1 MGTTAETGR
10 MGERAAAEFLR
21 RAGYEICALNWRS
34 GRYELDIVARKE
46 GVLHI
51 VEVKSRKA
59 DGLTAPEEAMTR
71 KKFNALFRAAQQY
84 VALYRIDADTQF
96 DLIAVDLL
104 PDSTHRLRYI
114 PNAMVPRWDLPICRN
129 RLAE

>member
-1 MGTTAETGR
+1 MSSIRIGPR
-10 MGERAAAEFLR
+10 GEEIAARFLLSEGFDLLHR
-21 RAGYEICALNWRS
+21 NWRS
-34 GRYELDIVARKE
+34 GRYELDIVAHKE

-114 PNAMVPRWDLPICRN
+114 PNAMVPRW
-129 RLAE
+129 

>member
-1 MGTTAETGR
+1 MSSIRIGQR
-10 MGERAAAEFLR
+10 GEEIAARFLLSEGFDLLHR
-21 RAGYEICALNWRS
+21 NWRS

-71 KKFNALFRAAQQY
+71 KKFNALFRATQQY

-114 PNAMVPRWDLPICRN
+114 PNAMVPRW
-129 RLAE
+129 

>member
-1 MGTTAETGR
+1 MSSIRIGQR
-10 MGERAAAEFLR
+10 GEEIAARFLLSEGFDLLHR
-21 RAGYEICALNWRS
+21 NWRS
-34 GRYELDIVARKE
+34 GHYELDIVARKE

-114 PNAMVPRWDLPICRN
+114 PNAMVPRW
-129 RLAE
+129 

>member
-1 MGTTAETGR
+1 MRGTFVP
-10 MGERAAAEFLR
+10 GEEIAARFLLSEGFDLLHR
-21 RAGYEICALNWRS
+21 NWRS

-114 PNAMVPRWDLPICRN
+114 PNAMVPRW
-129 RLAE
+129 

>member
-1 MGTTAETGR
+1 MSSIRIGQR
-10 MGERAAAEFLR
+10 GEEIAARFLLSEGFDLLHR
-21 RAGYEICALNWRS
+21 NWRS

-114 PNAMVPRWDLPICRN
+114 PNAMAPRL
-129 RLAE
+129 

>member
-1 MGTTAETGR
+1 MSSIRIGQR
-10 MGERAAAEFLR
+10 GEEIAARFLLSECFDLLHR
-21 RAGYEICALNWRS
+21 NWRS

-114 PNAMVPRWDLPICRN
+114 PNAMVPRW
-129 RLAE
+129 

>member
-1 MGTTAETGR
+1 MQRYCDAIE
-10 MGERAAAEFLR
+10 EIAARFLLSEGFDLLHR
-21 RAGYEICALNWRS
+21 NWRS

-114 PNAMVPRWDLPICRN
+114 PNAMVPRW
-129 RLAE
+129 

>member
-1 MGTTAETGR
+1 MSSIRIGQR
-10 MGERAAAEFLR
+10 GEEIAARFLLSEGFDLLHR
-21 RAGYEICALNWRS
+21 NGRS

-114 PNAMVPRWDLPICRN
+114 PNAMVPRW
-129 RLAE
+129 

>member
-1 MGTTAETGR
+1 MSSIRIGQR
-10 MGERAAAEFLR
+10 GEQISARFLLSEGFDLLHR
-21 RAGYEICALNWRS
+21 NWRS

-114 PNAMVPRWDLPICRN
+114 PNAMVPRW
-129 RLAE
+129 

>member
-1 MGTTAETGR
+1 MSSIRIGQRGDLL
-10 MGERAAAEFLR
+10 AARFLLSEGFDLLHR
-21 RAGYEICALNWRS
+21 NWRS

-114 PNAMVPRWDLPICRN
+114 PNAMVPRW
-129 RLAE
+129 

>member
-1 MGTTAETGR
+1 
-10 MGERAAAEFLR
+10 
-21 RAGYEICALNWRS
+21 
-34 GRYELDIVARKE
+34 
-46 GVLHI
+46 
-51 VEVKSRKA
+51 
-59 DGLTAPEEAMTR
+59 MTR

-114 PNAMVPRWDLPICRN
+114 PNAMVPRW
-129 RLAE
+129 

>member
-1 MGTTAETGR
+1 MSSIRIGQR
-10 MGERAAAEFLR
+10 GEEIAARFLLSEGFDLLHR
-21 RAGYEICALNWRS
+21 NWRS

-71 KKFNALFRAAQQY
+71 KKFNALFR
-84 VALYRIDADTQF
+84 IDADTQF

-114 PNAMVPRWDLPICRN
+114 PNAMVPRW
-129 RLAE
+129 

>member
-1 MGTTAETGR
+1 MSSIRIGQR
-10 MGERAAAEFLR
+10 GEEIAARFLLSEGFDLLHR
-21 RAGYEICALNWRS
+21 NWRS

-71 KKFNALFRAAQQY
+71 KKFKALFRAAQQY

-114 PNAMVPRWDLPICRN
+114 PNAMVPRW
-129 RLAE
+129 

>member
-1 MGTTAETGR
+1 MSSIRIGQR
-10 MGERAAAEFLR
+10 GEEIAARFLLSEGFDLLHR
-21 RAGYEICALNWRS
+21 NWRS

-51 VEVKSRKA
+51 VEVKSWKA

-114 PNAMVPRWDLPICRN
+114 PNAMVPRW
-129 RLAE
+129 

>member
-1 MGTTAETGR
+1 MSSIRIGQR
-10 MGERAAAEFLR
+10 GEEIAARFLFSEGFDLLHR
-21 RAGYEICALNWRS
+21 NWRS

-114 PNAMVPRWDLPICRN
+114 PNAMVPRW
-129 RLAE
+129 

>member
-1 MGTTAETGR
+1 MSSIRIGQR
-10 MGERAAAEFLR
+10 GEEIAARFLLSEGFDLLHR
-21 RAGYEICALNWRS
+21 NWRS

-96 DLIAVDLL
+96 DRFHAPAALHSERDGSALV
-104 PDSTHRLRYI
+104 T
-114 PNAMVPRWDLPICRN
+114 ADLPKP
-129 RLAE
+129 LGGMKKK

>member
-1 MGTTAETGR
+1 MSSIRIGQRGEEIAARFLLAEGFDLLHR
-10 MGERAAAEFLR
+10 
-21 RAGYEICALNWRS
+21 NWRS

-114 PNAMVPRWDLPICRN
+114 PNAMVPRW
-129 RLAE
+129 

>member
-1 MGTTAETGR
+1 MSSIRIGQR
-10 MGERAAAEFLR
+10 GEEIAARFLLSEGFDLLHR
-21 RAGYEICALNWRS
+21 NWRS

-59 DGLTAPEEAMTR
+59 L
-71 KKFNALFRAAQQY
+71 LRAAQQY

-114 PNAMVPRWDLPICRN
+114 PNAMVPRW
-129 RLAE
+129 

>member
-1 MGTTAETGR
+1 MSSIRIGQR
-10 MGERAAAEFLR
+10 GEEIAARFLLSEGFDLLHR
-21 RAGYEICALNWRS
+21 NWRS
-34 GRYELDIVARKE
+34 GRDELDIVARKE

-114 PNAMVPRWDLPICRN
+114 PNAMVPRW
-129 RLAE
+129 

>member
-1 MGTTAETGR
+1 MSARTYGAAGEAFAASALEAEGYR
-10 MGERAAAEFLR
+10 ILER
-21 RAGYEICALNWRS
+21 NWRS

-114 PNAMVPRWDLPICRN
+114 PNAMVPRW
-129 RLAE
+129 

>member
-1 MGTTAETGR
+1 MSSIRIGQR
-10 MGERAAAEFLR
+10 GEEIAARFLLSEGFDLLHR
-21 RAGYEICALNWRS
+21 NWRS

-71 KKFNALFRAAQQY
+71 KKFNALFQAAQQY

-114 PNAMVPRWDLPICRN
+114 PNAMVPRW
-129 RLAE
+129 

>member
-1 MGTTAETGR
+1 MSTIRTGQR
-10 MGERAAAEFLR
+10 GEEIAARFLLSEGFELLHR
-21 RAGYEICALNWRS
+21 NWRS

-46 GVLHI
+46 GVLHV

-114 PNAMVPRWDLPICRN
+114 PNAMVPRW
-129 RLAE
+129 

>member
-1 MGTTAETGR
+1 MSSIRIGQR
-10 MGERAAAEFLR
+10 GEEIAARFLLSEGFDLLHR
-21 RAGYEICALNWRS
+21 NWRS

-114 PNAMVPRWDLPICRN
+114 PNEMVPRW
-129 RLAE
+129 

>member
-1 MGTTAETGR
+1 MSSIRIGQR
-10 MGERAAAEFLR
+10 GEEIAARFLLSEGFDLLHR
-21 RAGYEICALNWRS
+21 NWRS

-71 KKFNALFRAAQQY
+71 KKFNALFRAA
-84 VALYRIDADTQF
+84 LYRIDADTQF

-114 PNAMVPRWDLPICRN
+114 PNAMVPRW
-129 RLAE
+129 

>member
-1 MGTTAETGR
+1 MSSIRIGQR
-10 MGERAAAEFLR
+10 GEEIAARFRLSEGFDLLHR
-21 RAGYEICALNWRS
+21 NWRS

-114 PNAMVPRWDLPICRN
+114 PNAMVPRW
-129 RLAE
+129 

>member
-84 VALYRIDADTQF
+84 VALYRIEADTQF

-114 PNAMVPRWDLPICRN
+114 PNAMVPRW
-129 RLAE
+129 

>member
-1 MGTTAETGR
+1 MSSIRIGQR
-10 MGERAAAEFLR
+10 GEEIAARFLLSEGFDLLHR
-21 RAGYEICALNWRS
+21 NWRS

-114 PNAMVPRWDLPICRN
+114 PNALVTADLPKP
-129 RLAE
+129 LGGMKKK

>member
-1 MGTTAETGR
+1 MSSIRIGQR
-10 MGERAAAEFLR
+10 GEEIAARFLLSEGFDLLHR
-21 RAGYEICALNWRS
+21 NWRS

-71 KKFNALFRAAQQY
+71 KKFNALFLIRRIMNMQENRQSERH
-84 VALYRIDADTQF
+84 RIDADTQF

-114 PNAMVPRWDLPICRN
+114 PNAMVPRW
-129 RLAE
+129 

>member
-1 MGTTAETGR
+1 MSSIRIGQR
-10 MGERAAAEFLR
+10 GEEIAARFLLSEGFDLLHR
-21 RAGYEICALNWRS
+21 NWRS
-34 GRYELDIVARKE
+34 GRYELDTVARKE

-114 PNAMVPRWDLPICRN
+114 PNAMVPRW
-129 RLAE
+129 

>member
-1 MGTTAETGR
+1 MSSIRIGQR
-10 MGERAAAEFLR
+10 GEEIAARFLLSEGFDLLHR
-21 RAGYEICALNWRS
+21 IWRS

-114 PNAMVPRWDLPICRN
+114 PNAMVPRW
-129 RLAE
+129 

>member
-1 MGTTAETGR
+1 MSSIRIGHR
-10 MGERAAAEFLR
+10 GEEIAARFLLSEGFDLLHR
-21 RAGYEICALNWRS
+21 NWRS

-114 PNAMVPRWDLPICRN
+114 PNAMVPRW
-129 RLAE
+129 

>member
-1 MGTTAETGR
+1 MSSIRIGQR
-10 MGERAAAEFLR
+10 GEEIAARFLLSEGFDLLHR
-21 RAGYEICALNWRS
+21 NWRS

-96 DLIAVDLL
+96 DLIAIDLL
-104 PDSTHRLRYI
+104 PESTQRLRYI
-114 PNAMVPRWDLPICRN
+114 PNAMVPRW
-129 RLAE
+129 

>member
-1 MGTTAETGR
+1 MSSRRIGQR
-10 MGERAAAEFLR
+10 GEEIAARFLLSEGFDLLHR
-21 RAGYEICALNWRS
+21 NWRS

-114 PNAMVPRWDLPICRN
+114 PNAMVPRW
-129 RLAE
+129 

>member
-1 MGTTAETGR
+1 MSSIRIGQR
-10 MGERAAAEFLR
+10 GEEIAARFLLSEGFDLLHR
-21 RAGYEICALNWRS
+21 NWRS

-71 KKFNALFRAAQQY
+71 KKFNALFRAAQQS

-114 PNAMVPRWDLPICRN
+114 PNAMVPRW
-129 RLAE
+129 

>member
-1 MGTTAETGR
+1 MHVAGR
-10 MGERAAAEFLR
+10 RRPAVVGEEIAARFLLSEGFDLLHR
-21 RAGYEICALNWRS
+21 NWRS

-114 PNAMVPRWDLPICRN
+114 PNAMVPRW
-129 RLAE
+129 

>member
-1 MGTTAETGR
+1 MSSIRIGQR
-10 MGERAAAEFLR
+10 GEEIAARFLLSEGFDLLHR
-21 RAGYEICALNWRS
+21 NWRS
-34 GRYELDIVARKE
+34 GRYEL
-46 GVLHI
+46 
-51 VEVKSRKA
+51 EVKSRKA

-114 PNAMVPRWDLPICRN
+114 PNAMVPRW
-129 RLAE
+129 

>member
-1 MGTTAETGR
+1 MELAK
-10 MGERAAAEFLR
+10 
-21 RAGYEICALNWRS
+21 CALVLGWHES
-34 GRYELDIVARKE
+34 KE
-46 GVLHI
+46 KSSKLEHALERILKEKGMEKVKQVLHI

-114 PNAMVPRWDLPICRN
+114 PNAMVPRW
-129 RLAE
+129 

>member
-1 MGTTAETGR
+1 MSSIRIGQR
-10 MGERAAAEFLR
+10 GEEIAARFLLSEGFDLLHR
-21 RAGYEICALNWRS
+21 NWRS

-59 DGLTAPEEAMTR
+59 DVLTAPEEAMTR

-114 PNAMVPRWDLPICRN
+114 PNAMVPRW
-129 RLAE
+129 